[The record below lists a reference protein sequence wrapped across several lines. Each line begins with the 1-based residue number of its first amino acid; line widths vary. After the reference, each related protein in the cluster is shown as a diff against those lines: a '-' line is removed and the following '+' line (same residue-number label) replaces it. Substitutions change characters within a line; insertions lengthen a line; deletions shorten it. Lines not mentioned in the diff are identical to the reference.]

1 MTNKEASP
9 RYQYGELRLGHLN
22 IWAKF
27 LLRRFTFQKVQ
38 THDGYGMYF
47 ARFYG
52 PTIFFFGFFS
62 VILSAMQVGLAVHLP
77 QSQDA
82 WTIFEEICRW
92 FSIFSIMCAVVLL
105 AAVIAVF
112 AFLVA
117 RETIYALRQVLQ
129 SLLELH
135 RINAVIISITPG
147 EQSKS
152 ISMYLN
158 LLNQAI
164 DAGTDR
170 SSTVISLGGGVV
182 KDLPGIVAATLY
194 RGVDLIHIPTTLLA
208 QLDGTIDFNQ
218 AVNMPQGKNLVG
230 TYYVAS
236 VVWINT
242 IFLQTLDDRRVRDGL
257 SAQGHPMLAA

>member
-1 MTNKEASP
+1 MGAMVYDADESIL
-9 RYQYGELRLGHLN
+9 ELRAVQPRPLATRVIILQSSLN
-22 IWAKF
+22 AS
-27 LLRRFTFQKVQ
+27 R
-38 THDGYGMYF
+38 
-47 ARFYG
+47 AR
-52 PTIFFFGFFS
+52 TS
-62 VILSAMQVGLAVHLP
+62 
-77 QSQDA
+77 
-82 WTIFEEICRW
+82 
-92 FSIFSIMCAVVLL
+92 SIFRNINTTSTHIIISDDNVSSLYMT
-105 AAVIAVF
+105 
-112 AFLVA
+112 
-117 RETIYALRQVLQ
+117 ELQ

-257 SAQGHPMLAA
+257 CESVKHAICHSSSLFERQLPFLYPV